1 MNYHCFDE
9 CLSHSHWF
17 LSGRSEDKIIPLEW
31 ISFSSSECSN
41 GLSSSL
47 LELTLE
53 DGSSHCWENNELIPP
68 PRDSFD
74 INTRHCAT
82 NTSSSEEIITFILI
96 RGVSTLNIC
105 WGMVW
110 GMWFLKIDIKKF
122 AGSSFVSLASHD
134 LSTYNSIDEVQYA
147 IRDYEYG

>member
-53 DGSSHCWENNELIPP
+53 DGSSHCWENNEFIPP

-96 RGVSTLNIC
+96 RGVRSIFVGEVMGKRYVVFKN
-105 WGMVW
+105 
-110 GMWFLKIDIKKF
+110 KRHKKF
-122 AGSSFVSLASHD
+122 AGSSFVFLASTMI
-134 LSTYNSIDEVQYA
+134 LSTPIINWQSPIA
-147 IRDYEYG
+147 IRDYE